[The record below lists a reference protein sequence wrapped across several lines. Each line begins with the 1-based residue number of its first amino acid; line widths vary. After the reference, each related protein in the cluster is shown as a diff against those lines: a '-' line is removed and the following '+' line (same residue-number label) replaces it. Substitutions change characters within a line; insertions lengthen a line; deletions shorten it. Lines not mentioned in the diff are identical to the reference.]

1 MDVTFKTEEGRF
13 NYRVCAVIVRD
24 GKLLAMHDE
33 RSPYFYLPGG
43 RVKLHEMAEDALLRE
58 LREELE
64 TEAELVRPLWVNQ
77 SFFTED
83 VNGEKYHELCVYF
96 LADVKDPAF
105 LARGERFTLYE
116 RHHIHVFEW
125 LPFARVRTEY
135 LYPLFI
141 KERVFSLP
149 ESLELLTT
157 VE

>member
-1 MDVTFKTEEGRF
+1 MDVTFQTQEGRF
-13 NYRVCAVIVRD
+13 NYRVCAIIIHD
-24 GKLLAMHDE
+24 GRLLAMKDE
-33 RSPYFYLPGG
+33 RSPYYYLPGG
-43 RVKLHEMAEDALLRE
+43 RVKLHETAEDALLRE

-83 VNGEKYHELCVYF
+83 VTGGRYHELCVYF
-96 LADVKDPAF
+96 LTNVNDPTF
-105 LARGERFTLYE
+105 LARGGRFTLYE
-116 RHHIHVFEW
+116 RQHTHVFEW
-125 LPFARVRTEY
+125 LPFTRVRTEY

-141 KERVFSLP
+141 KERIFKLP